1 MSKTALAA
9 AVSALA
15 LASAAAA
22 QDHSHHT
29 PPAPDPHAQHQG
41 HAAPPAADPHA
52 GHAMG
57 EEHSTPVTGG
67 HVASGALGTYPMAR
81 EASGTAWQ
89 PDASEHGGVHTV
101 WNGWHVMSHATLNL
115 VHSDQQGPR
124 GDQMSFLAGM
134 AMASARRD
142 LANGDTINL
151 RAMLSPDPFMGKRG
165 YPLLLQAGETADG
178 VEPLVDRQHP
188 HELFVELSASYA
200 RRLSDIDSVFVY
212 AGLPGEPAY
221 GPATYMH
228 RASSGDSPEAPIAH
242 HWLDSTHIVFGVLT
256 AGWIHDDF
264 KLEASSF
271 RGREPDQDRYD
282 IERPELD
289 SWSVRASWNPT
300 PNWAL
305 QVSHADVTSP
315 EGLEPDLD
323 VRKTSAS
330 ASWTLPF
337 YMEGWWS
344 TTAAWGR
351 NDRSDGTELD
361 AFLLETAVKPRR
373 DPWTFFARAERVE
386 TDELDHHGGP
396 GHGDVYRVG
405 KVSVGAIH
413 DWKVA
418 DHVRIGVGAL
428 YAFNFVPEGLEHAYG
443 DDPNGSM
450 VFLRL
455 KVD

>member
-1 MSKTALAA
+1 MHKSALAA
-9 AVSALA
+9 AVIVLA
-15 LASAAAA
+15 AASGAAA
-22 QDHSHHT
+22 QDHAHHA
-29 PPAPDPHAQHQG
+29 PPA
-41 HAAPPAADPHA
+41 AADPHA
-52 GHAMG
+52 GHDMG
-57 EEHSTPVTGG
+57 EEHSTPATGG
-67 HVASGALGTYPMAR
+67 HAAAGVLGTYPMSR

-89 PDASEHGGVHTV
+89 PDAAEHGGVH
-101 WNGWHVMSHATLNL
+101 WRRGGWAGMSHATLNL

-124 GDQMSFLAGM
+124 GDRKTFLAGM
-134 AMASARRD
+134 VMASARRD

-151 RAMLSPDPFMGKRG
+151 RAMLSPDLFMGKRG

-200 RRLSDIDSVFVY
+200 WRLGDTDSLFVY

-256 AGWIHDDF
+256 AGWVHDDF

-282 IERPELD
+282 IEAPELD
-289 SWSVRASWNPT
+289 SWSVRASWNPS

-330 ASWTLPF
+330 ASYTLPF

-351 NDRSDGTELD
+351 NDRGDGAELD
-361 AFLLETAVKPRR
+361 AFLLETTVKPRR
-373 DPWTFFARAERVE
+373 DPWTFFARAERIE
-386 TDELDHHGGP
+386 TDELHSHGGP

-405 KVSVGAIH
+405 KLSLGAIH

-418 DHVRIGVGAL
+418 EHVRIGLGAL
-428 YAFNFVPEGLEHAYG
+428 YAFNFVPEGLEHPYG
-443 DDPNGSM
+443 DSPDGSM
-450 VFLRL
+450 VFVRL